1 MNLNRVLTTVIGL
14 PIVII
19 VVIFGNIYLIDILFA
34 IIAAMSLHEYFH
46 SFKEKA
52 KPVYWL
58 RIFSMWFNIFY
69 TFNTKRLYT
78 YYNWYYTSYKYIIA
92 FHASYFF

>member
-1 MNLNRVLTTVIGL
+1 MNLNRILTTVIGL

-19 VVIFGNIYLIDILFA
+19 VFIFGNIYLMDVLFA
-34 IIAAMSLHEYFH
+34 VIAAMSLHEYFD

-58 RIFSMWFNIFY
+58 RIFSMFFNII
-69 TFNTKRLYT
+69 NTYCTKT
-78 YYNWYYTSYKYIIA
+78 IYNYNNRNISTNKYIIVV
-92 FHASYFF
+92 FASYYF